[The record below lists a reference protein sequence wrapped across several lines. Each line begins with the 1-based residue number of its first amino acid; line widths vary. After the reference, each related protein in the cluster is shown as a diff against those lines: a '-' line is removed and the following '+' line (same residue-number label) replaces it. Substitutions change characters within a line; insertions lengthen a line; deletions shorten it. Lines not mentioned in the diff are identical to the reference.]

1 MNLLAKDKML
11 EDSPFK
17 NIILP
22 IDIYDKHCVQAVLPV
37 ALNYVSG
44 FESKLHFLYVIP
56 DFGMKM
62 IEDYLPKH
70 WIKDQKDK
78 YEEQLKSLITKYI
91 PNEISVST
99 HVSRGAIYDRV
110 INFANENKA
119 DLIII
124 SAVRPQIRDYM
135 LGSNAS
141 KIVRHAGVS
150 VLVVRK

>member
-1 MNLLAKDKML
+1 MSENLL
-11 EDSPFK
+11 FK
-17 NIILP
+17 NIVLP
-22 IDIYDKHCVQAVLPV
+22 IDIYDKHCIQAVLPV

-44 FESKLHFLYVIP
+44 FGAKLHFLYIIP

-70 WIKDQKDK
+70 WIKEQKEK
-78 YEEQLKSLITKYI
+78 YEEQLKDLIAKYI
-91 PNEISVST
+91 PNEINVEA
-99 HVSRGAIYDRV
+99 HVHRGAIYDQV
-110 INFANENKA
+110 INFSSNIKA

-124 SAVRPQIRDYM
+124 SAVRPQIRNYM